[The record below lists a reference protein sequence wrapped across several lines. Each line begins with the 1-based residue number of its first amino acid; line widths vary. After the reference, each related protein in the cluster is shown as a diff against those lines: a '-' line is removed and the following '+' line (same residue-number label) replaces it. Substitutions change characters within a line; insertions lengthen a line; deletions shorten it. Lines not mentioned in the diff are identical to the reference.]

1 MAANTVKANTSGAP
15 ANPVDTALG
24 TVTEATSSVLTLT
37 GWTDATIGSP
47 TIQVIQSTTS
57 TSGYLSSTD
66 WNTFNNKQPA
76 GNYITALTGDVTAT
90 GPGSVASTVAK
101 IQGTAVSGTT
111 GTGDVVFNNAPS
123 FAGNVNMSGYSITS
137 LAAPVN
143 PNDATNKNY
152 VDVTAQGIYPQNP
165 IIISN
170 LINDSLNTPP
180 GSPVIETTY
189 LIGPLPTGAWTSIG
203 AGHFAWWDGTMW
215 HDGLMRAVQVG
226 DRLGINFHSAG
237 TLGGNMVGEQ
247 NTIAT
252 VTNATPGSYAYTFIT
267 PANRWTVLVD
277 NSFSQDAGD
286 TYYYNGT
293 SWIEIATGFVT
304 NPGIG
309 ISASGVIWNV
319 NYDNSTIGING
330 SNQLYVLNNG
340 IGTTQLANNSVTYA
354 KIQNETPSTLL
365 GNPDGS
371 AVPPSEI
378 SLGATLAFVGTA
390 LETSALTGDVTTSA
404 NSFATT
410 ISANAVTYSKFQQ
423 VAASSLIGNP
433 TGSTANA
440 EGITLGSTLAFSG
453 AILETDALTGDVTTS
468 ANSFVT
474 TVAKIQGVSVG
485 TPTGT
490 GNVVFSNSPTLVTPA
505 LGTPSA
511 IVLTNGTGLPLTTG
525 VTGVLPIANGG
536 TNNSTAYTAGSI
548 IFANGTSLTQDNSK
562 FYWDDTNFALG
573 INTIP
578 ATTVMIDGVN
588 TTGVSKLVQMTG
600 YGVGSA
606 TGYRGRFARGTL
618 GSPSAVQAGDNLSA
632 ISARGYGTSQFAAA
646 STGVMNIV
654 AGETFTNTSNM
665 TYLSF
670 SATPTGSVTSA
681 EHMRVAATGVTLGPQ
696 SSSTDLHTVNGGWIR
711 TTKTITA
718 NYTVDTTTTDDVIL
732 CNQSAAIT
740 ITLPTATVGRTIVIK
755 DISGNAQTNP
765 ITLTPAAWHD

>member
-1 MAANTVKANTSGAP
+1 
-15 ANPVDTALG
+15 
-24 TVTEATSSVLTLT
+24 
-37 GWTDATIGSP
+37 
-47 TIQVIQSTTS
+47 
-57 TSGYLSSTD
+57 
-66 WNTFNNKQPA
+66 
-76 GNYITALTGDVTAT
+76 
-90 GPGSVASTVAK
+90 
-101 IQGTAVSGTT
+101 
-111 GTGDVVFNNAPS
+111 
-123 FAGNVNMSGYSITS
+123 MSGYSITS

-267 PANRWTVLVD
+267 PANRWTVLDD

-293 SWIEIATGFVT
+293 SWIEIATGFVI

-468 ANSFVT
+468 AWF
-474 TVAKIQGVSVG
+474 
-485 TPTGT
+485 
-490 GNVVFSNSPTLVTPA
+490 
-505 LGTPSA
+505 
-511 IVLTNGTGLPLTTG
+511 
-525 VTGVLPIANGG
+525 
-536 TNNSTAYTAGSI
+536 
-548 IFANGTSLTQDNSK
+548 
-562 FYWDDTNFALG
+562 
-573 INTIP
+573 
-578 ATTVMIDGVN
+578 ATTVSRRFCRHAN
-588 TTGVSKLVQMTG
+588 W
-600 YGVGSA
+600 
-606 TGYRGRFARGTL
+606 YRKCGIF
-618 GSPSAVQAGDNLSA
+618 
-632 ISARGYGTSQFAAA
+632 
-646 STGVMNIV
+646 
-654 AGETFTNTSNM
+654 
-665 TYLSF
+665 
-670 SATPTGSVTSA
+670 
-681 EHMRVAATGVTLGPQ
+681 
-696 SSSTDLHTVNGGWIR
+696 
-711 TTKTITA
+711 K
-718 NYTVDTTTTDDVIL
+718 
-732 CNQSAAIT
+732 
-740 ITLPTATVGRTIVIK
+740 
-755 DISGNAQTNP
+755 
-765 ITLTPAAWHD
+765 